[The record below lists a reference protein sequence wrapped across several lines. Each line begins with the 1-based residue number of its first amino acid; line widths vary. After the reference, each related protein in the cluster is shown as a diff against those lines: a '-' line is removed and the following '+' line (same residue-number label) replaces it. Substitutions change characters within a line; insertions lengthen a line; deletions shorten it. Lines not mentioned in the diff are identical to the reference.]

1 MKRSQQRHPRTKVY
15 ITSWTLCLLNLLHIR
30 HNIHAFTTTPFL
42 WPSVKRSIV
51 THPTRSVV
59 WSSVG
64 DGKDSGN
71 NNNNNNGRG
80 SDGNLDDFLDPQK
93 AAQESENLK
102 KARAALSDQAL
113 PINYNSRDLDSLD
126 VETESDLD
134 NEQDDEEGEDDEQVR
149 ASSSNDTNPPSSIP
163 GAGLVA
169 KNSNNASASSLARN
183 PYLNVVAK
191 LSPSEL
197 ISRFTSTAHP
207 RVQEAVRSTILGLIG
222 TLPKMAFETTTI
234 TTGERL
240 ASLMFQLQM
249 TGYMFKN
256 AEYRL
261 SLSQSLGL
269 DLNVNGKGNGAGKF
283 LLEQGYQDDDEDD
296 DEEDDENGS
305 GRLSSGKV
313 KGKIKVRYQRRRD
326 DTNDDNDDA
335 DARAKNAQGDGDTL
349 DDSDASAMEIEVDA
363 AAYMAELRNE
373 VSRLREDLI
382 STRQAKEEAIRKDL
396 LLYIRTLPQ
405 QELNKLTNTMTNDVL
420 VAMKALVNVVMSGIG
435 DGRIDRNT
443 ITEQSGEA
451 MAQLCMW
458 QLVVGYNLRELEV
471 REEMKNALISSSM
484 KQESKSRD
492 DDDDVVSDLEGS
504 IDYEEG
510 GFE

>member
-1 MKRSQQRHPRTKVY
+1 MNPTHRLRLRCRRHNRQSFSGVCRNFYPLVTLSLL
-15 ITSWTLCLLNLLHIR
+15 TSWAFIIHHSNAFMTLPHRRFYPSIQSEIFHQKR
-30 HNIHAFTTTPFL
+30 TFL
-42 WPSVKRSIV
+42 CSSI
-51 THPTRSVV
+51 
-59 WSSVG
+59 G
-64 DGKDSGN
+64 DGSGGDNSN
-71 NNNNNNGRG
+71 NNKGKG
-80 SDGNLDDFLDPQK
+80 SNDGNLDDFLDPLK

-102 KARAALSDQAL
+102 RARAALSEEAL
-113 PINYNSRDLDSLD
+113 PINYNSLDKL
-126 VETESDLD
+126 EEL
-134 NEQDDEEGEDDEQVR
+134 EQEEEEGEDDRNKKLSQESAQTN
-149 ASSSNDTNPPSSIP
+149 ATNGNQSSN
-163 GAGLVA
+163 ARFGLVA
-169 KNSNNASASSLARN
+169 RTNNDATSSSLAKN

-207 RVQEAVRSTILGLIG
+207 RAQEAVRSTILGLIG

-269 DLNVNGKGNGAGKF
+269 KTNINGSSSGKF
-283 LLEQGYQDDDEDD
+283 FLGKSNIDGD
-296 DEEDDENGS
+296 DEEDDDDED
-305 GRLSSGKV
+305 GRLSAGKV
-313 KGKIKVRYQRRRD
+313 KGKIKVSYQRKRTD
-326 DTNDDNDDA
+326 DQTKERNDDGMS
-335 DARAKNAQGDGDTL
+335 Q
-349 DDSDASAMEIEVDA
+349 DSDSSAMEIEVDA

-373 VSRLREDLI
+373 VSKLREDLI

-471 REEMKNALISSSM
+471 REEMKNAL
-484 KQESKSRD
+484 KSAGQD
-492 DDDDVVSDLEGS
+492 TNPSNAADSDDLEGS

>member
-1 MKRSQQRHPRTKVY
+1 MNPTHRQRRRHYRHSFGLTPNFKFNALLALSLVTILAFIHHSNAFMTPPLAQSHSFFQTMIAHQKRTALGS
-15 ITSWTLCLLNLLHIR
+15 
-30 HNIHAFTTTPFL
+30 
-42 WPSVKRSIV
+42 SIGGGN
-51 THPTRSVV
+51 
-59 WSSVG
+59 G
-64 DGKDSGN
+64 D
-71 NNNNNNGRG
+71 NNNNNNGKKGG

-102 KARAALSDQAL
+102 RARAALSEEAL
-113 PINYNSRDLDSLD
+113 PINYNSLEQQMERDEDG
-126 VETESDLD
+126 
-134 NEQDDEEGEDDEQVR
+134 NENNINIKEGPMSPKNGDDTQSKDG
-149 ASSSNDTNPPSSIP
+149 SPSSNA
-163 GAGLVA
+163 GFGLVA
-169 KNSNNASASSLARN
+169 QTNNATSSLAKN

-197 ISRFTSTAHP
+197 ISRFTSTADP

-269 DLNVNGKGNGAGKF
+269 ESSVNNGSRSGQF
-283 LLEQGYQDDDEDD
+283 LLAQSGLEGDDDDD
-296 DEEDDENGS
+296 DEEEED
-305 GRLSSGKV
+305 RLSTGKV
-313 KGKIKVRYQRRRD
+313 KGKIKVRYQRKRD
-326 DTNDDNDDA
+326 DNETKG
-335 DARAKNAQGDGDTL
+335 RSQDGSL
-349 DDSDASAMEIEVDA
+349 DDSDSSAMEIEVDA

-373 VSRLREDLI
+373 VSKLREDLI

-471 REEMKNALISSSM
+471 REEMKNAL
-484 KQESKSRD
+484 KSAAQD
-492 DDDDVVSDLEGS
+492 PNPGNAAAADDLEGS
-504 IDYEEG
+504 INYEEG